1 VVSVVIIFVSGGIM
15 AHQISV
21 FVENKPGRLERVT
34 EAIAKAK
41 VNIRAF
47 TVSGTYEYGVMKFL
61 VDKPDKALEALTAQG
76 ISANKR
82 EILAVVMDDRPGG
95 LHRIAKAFTER
106 KLNIEDAY
114 GFVIESKKQAVMVL
128 DVEKIE
134 EAKRVLREE
143 GFTTLT
149 DQEIYA
155 L

>member
-1 VVSVVIIFVSGGIM
+1 M

-34 EAIAKAK
+34 DLMARAK

-61 VDKPDKALEALTAQG
+61 VDKPDKALETLSSQG
-76 ISANKR
+76 VSASKR
-82 EILAVVMDDRPGG
+82 EILAVLMDDRPGG
-95 LHRIAKAFTER
+95 LHRIAKAFAER
-106 KLNIEDAY
+106 KMNIEDAY
-114 GFVIESKKQAVMVL
+114 GFVVSSREQAVMVL

-134 EAKRVLREE
+134 DAKRVLREE
-143 GFTTLT
+143 GFRTLS
-149 DQEIYA
+149 DQEIYS